1 MFLGERIGI
10 NKLVSLALGMGGL
23 AVLLLSDGSEYLTRP
38 AGFIVMLGA
47 AVSWAAGTV
56 LLKARDWPPTA
67 LARSAWLVGISAIP
81 AAIGALLEEAGMTR
95 ANLLSL
101 RFFTTDIDGFLG
113 AYDAYVEWIAPS
125 GTMPPQSL
133 LGVNRL
139 AFPELLVEI
148 EAVAG
153 A

>member
-1 MFLGERIGI
+1 MERTAI
-10 NKLVSLALGMGGL
+10 NPADWGLQFHMNQAELVEGVTKVLHCSGQTAIVPDASAEMGVSISHVGDIRGQIQASLA
-23 AVLLLSDGSEYLTRP
+23 
-38 AGFIVMLGA
+38 
-47 AVSWAAGTV
+47 
-56 LLKARDWPPTA
+56 
-67 LARSAWLVGISAIP
+67 AID
-81 AAIGALLEEAGMTR
+81 ALLEDAGMTR
-95 ANLLSL
+95 ANILSL

-139 AFPELLVEI
+139 VFPELLVEI